1 MRQSFDAD
9 RIPGYRA
16 DERMEAVLRFRRM
29 WSRYRRPDDVNQL
42 LKQFPR
48 VSIQNGL
55 MLDYLSL
62 GGKGTSWIWP
72 YARQAK
78 VRQLTEIPEPLASV
92 PSDRL
97 AGMRGSD
104 QALPLEVESLYR
116 FLEYEQSPLG
126 LFEYAV
132 FVQEL
137 WAIKSEAQAAE
148 WLDLKPLF
156 VKHRF
161 ELDTQDGSP
170 AHRQDYPPQDLRSN
184 VPAGPWGR
192 RGGEFPGLSG
202 RPMEADP
209 HFASQGGPQR
219 VGADA
224 GGGRAGQPYGLNESV
239 GSRNRGW
246 ARAD

>member
-16 DERMEAVLRFRRM
+16 EERMEAVLRFRRM
-29 WSRYRRPDDVNQL
+29 WGRYRRPDDVNQL

-62 GGKGTSWIWP
+62 GGKGASWIWP

-78 VRQLTEIPEPLASV
+78 VRQSAEIPEPLASV
-92 PSDRL
+92 PRDRL

-126 LFEYAV
+126 LFEYAL

-137 WAIKSEAQAAE
+137 WAVKAEAQAAE

-156 VKHRF
+156 VKYRF
-161 ELDTQDGSP
+161 DSILRTEARRIVRITRPKTFDPMSRP
-170 AHRQDYPPQDLRSN
+170 APE
-184 VPAGPWGR
+184 G
-192 RGGEFPGLSG
+192 GGEVSFL
-202 RPMEADP
+202 A
-209 HFASQGGPQR
+209 FQGGPWKR
-219 VGADA
+219 IHTLHLKVDPKGWVRM
-224 GGGRAGQPYGLNESV
+224 RAGDVLASLT
-239 GSRNRGW
+239 
-246 ARAD
+246 A